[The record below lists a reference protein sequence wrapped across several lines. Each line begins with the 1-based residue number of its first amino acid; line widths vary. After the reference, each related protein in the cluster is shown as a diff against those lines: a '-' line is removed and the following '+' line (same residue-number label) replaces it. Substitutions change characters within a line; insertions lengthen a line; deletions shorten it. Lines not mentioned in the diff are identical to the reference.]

1 MSISRGLIRPWYCT
15 GTIVPGRSASA
26 LISGSR
32 GAQAIAVE
40 AAQLLSDDA
49 LDLGDAQV
57 AEAEE
62 RVSQY
67 GVHARE
73 AGNVAS
79 AQRGVLVALSQPE
92 MTVELI
98 LEAIR

>member
-1 MSISRGLIRPWYCT
+1 
-15 GTIVPGRSASA
+15 
-26 LISGSR
+26 
-32 GAQAIAVE
+32 
-40 AAQLLSDDA
+40 
-49 LDLGDAQV
+49 
-57 AEAEE
+57 
-62 RVSQY
+62 VSQY

-98 LEAIR
+98 LESIR